1 MNYLLRFIH
10 VSETAVVAG
19 LAAFTGYVFNL
30 FVRAV
35 GKVAGVRVRRHNCSA
50 QIMLPEYMYIE
61 NWM

>member
-1 MNYLLRFIH
+1 M
-10 VSETAVVAG
+10 SETAVVAG